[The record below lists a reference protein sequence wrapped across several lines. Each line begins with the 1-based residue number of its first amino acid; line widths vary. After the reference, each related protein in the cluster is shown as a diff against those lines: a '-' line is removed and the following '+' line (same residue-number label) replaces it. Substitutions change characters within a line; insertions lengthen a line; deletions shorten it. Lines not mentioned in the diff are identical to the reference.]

1 MQTHPSKSTSKI
13 PFFGNTADGTHC
25 YQAALRMILTFFTH
39 QEWPF
44 ETLDKISGKLSGKW
58 TWPTLSML
66 WFLENG
72 YEIQLIEEFD
82 FLEFGKRGKDYLVE
96 KCGEEVAQAQEKN
109 SDLAR
114 EQKLALEFSQK
125 GKGEFR
131 IPTWEDLQNLLA
143 DGYLLILNVNA
154 ALMHGQKG
162 YSGHFVVPV
171 SVSDNEIVLHDPGL
185 PPTSSLKS
193 SRAVFEAAWG
203 YPTPHEKNV
212 LAIRPYPSK

>member
-1 MQTHPSKSTSKI
+1 MV
-13 PFFGNTADGTHC
+13 
-25 YQAALRMILTFFTH
+25 LTFFSGK
-39 QEWPF
+39 EWPF

-72 YEIQLIEEFD
+72 YEIKLIEEFD
-82 FLEFGKRGKDYLVE
+82 YLEFGKKGKGYLVE
-96 KCGEEVAQAQEKN
+96 KCGADVADAQEKN

-114 EQKLALEFSQK
+114 EQKLALEFHQK
-125 GKGEFR
+125 GKIEFR
-131 IPTWEDLQNLLA
+131 IPAWEDLQNLLA

-171 SVSDNEIVLHDPGL
+171 AVTDNEIILHDPGL
-185 PPTSSLKS
+185 PPTPSLTIG
-193 SRAVFEAAWG
+193 RDVFEAAWG
-203 YPTPHEKNV
+203 YPTSHEKNL
-212 LAIRPYPSK
+212 LAVKPYPSK